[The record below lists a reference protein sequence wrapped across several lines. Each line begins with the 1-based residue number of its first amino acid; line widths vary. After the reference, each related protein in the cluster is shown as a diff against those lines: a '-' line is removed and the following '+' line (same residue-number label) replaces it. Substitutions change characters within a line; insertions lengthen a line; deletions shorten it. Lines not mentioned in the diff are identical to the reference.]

1 MVIYTGPLQ
10 PIGQLHRVTPG
21 SRQFIDAPQKSFLRG
36 VGVELEAMSEQVQQ
50 GASRKTEQRSL
61 DVAQVAPHPIVA
73 PAMASF
79 GARARPRAYP
89 LPRQVSRLSVA
100 DSHSEPSCFP
110 AADSSVV
117 LSQGIVETDHMNRVL
132 SLQLHTYL

>member
-1 MVIYTGPLQ
+1 MPVAILQPLSSPVGDVVIYTGPLQ

-100 DSHSEPSCFP
+100 DSHTASLPVSLLPIHRLCS
-110 AADSSVV
+110 AKV
-117 LSQGIVETDHMNRVL
+117 L
-132 SLQLHTYL
+132 